1 MTTVRHPVATA
12 SDDAA
17 GRRSAEDGAPRSSSA
32 GRSPVRR
39 RRENWRIRGELAI
52 LLGPALVVFVSFVI
66 LPVALAAFYGF
77 YSWSGFGTPTEFV
90 GIRNYVTILTDPAFH
105 EALGHNAFIV
115 VGSLVLQ
122 GPLALG
128 LALLLNR
135 KMRFQS
141 LIRVLIFVPY
151 VISEVVV
158 GLGWGLMLQS
168 GGALNG
174 ALDKIGLGAL
184 RADWIS
190 DPALAIWTL
199 LIIITW
205 KYIGFA
211 VILFLAGLQGIPEE
225 LSEAAAIDGASYWQ
239 IQRHIVL
246 PLMGPT
252 IRIWAFPVDHR
263 VVAAVR
269 PRVDHLG
276 QYVASTAGTSTMA
289 TYMVAN
295 GRNAGS
301 FGYGSAVAVV
311 MFLISLAVALIYQR
325 FVLRRDTAGALT
337 EAPNDRHRHPR
348 RPARSEDAASTRRKQ
363 PLLVRRGRLHRARAH
378 RAHARAGDLHHPRR
392 LPLELRDHRRPGRLP
407 HALELENYTEVLASG
422 TFWARSPTPPS
433 RRSPRPCS
441 SSRSDSWP
449 PTRSRATASADAAR
463 STRCSP
469 QD

>member
-1 MTTVRHPVATA
+1 M
-12 SDDAA
+12 
-17 GRRSAEDGAPRSSSA
+17 
-32 GRSPVRR
+32 RR
-39 RRENWRIRGELAI
+39 RREAWRIRGELAI

-66 LPVALAAFYGF
+66 LPVALAAYYGF
-77 YSWSGFGTPTEFV
+77 YKWSGFGAPTDFV
-90 GIRNYVTILTDPAFH
+90 GIQNYVTILTDPAFH

-135 KMRFQS
+135 KMRAQS

-174 ALDKIGLGAL
+174 ALEKIGLGAL

-225 LSEAAAIDGASYWQ
+225 LSEAAAIDGATYWQ

-252 IRIWAFPVDHR
+252 IRIWAFLSIIGSLQLFDLVWIIW
-263 VVAAVR
+263 
-269 PRVDHLG
+269 G

-311 MFLISLAVALIYQR
+311 MFLISLAVALVYQR

-337 EAPNDRHRHPR
+337 GGL
-348 RPARSEDAASTRRKQ
+348 K
-363 PLLVRRGRLHRARAH
+363 
-378 RAHARAGDLHHPRR
+378 
-392 LPLELRDHRRPGRLP
+392 
-407 HALELENYTEVLASG
+407 
-422 TFWARSPTPPS
+422 
-433 RRSPRPCS
+433 
-441 SSRSDSWP
+441 
-449 PTRSRATASADAAR
+449 
-463 STRCSP
+463 
-469 QD
+469 

>member
-1 MTTVRHPVATA
+1 M
-12 SDDAA
+12 
-17 GRRSAEDGAPRSSSA
+17 RRGTWCRSRRGAPPPP

-39 RRENWRIRGELAI
+39 RRENWKIRGELAI

-66 LPVALAAFYGF
+66 LPVVLAAFYGF
-77 YSWSGFGTPTEFV
+77 YSWSGFGTPTDFV
-90 GIRNYVTILTDPAFH
+90 GFRNYITILTDPAFH

-115 VGSLVLQ
+115 VGSLILQ

-135 KMRFQS
+135 KMRLQS

-184 RADWIS
+184 RSDWIS

-252 IRIWAFPVDHR
+252 IRIWAFLSIIGSLQLFDLVWIIW
-263 VVAAVR
+263 
-269 PRVDHLG
+269 G

-301 FGYGSAVAVV
+301 YGYGSAVAVV
-311 MFLISLAVALIYQR
+311 MFLISLTVALVYQR
-325 FVLRRDTAGALT
+325 FVLRRDTAGAIT
-337 EAPNDRHRHPR
+337 
-348 RPARSEDAASTRRKQ
+348 
-363 PLLVRRGRLHRARAH
+363 G
-378 RAHARAGDLHHPRR
+378 
-392 LPLELRDHRRPGRLP
+392 
-407 HALELENYTEVLASG
+407 G
-422 TFWARSPTPPS
+422 TK
-433 RRSPRPCS
+433 
-441 SSRSDSWP
+441 
-449 PTRSRATASADAAR
+449 
-463 STRCSP
+463 
-469 QD
+469 

>member
-1 MTTVRHPVATA
+1 MTSQLASQATTAGVDRPVG
-12 SDDAA
+12 DDAA
-17 GRRSAEDGAPRSSSA
+17 RVASA
-32 GRSPVRR
+32 GRPPVRR

-66 LPVALAAFYGF
+66 LPVALAAYYGF
-77 YSWSGFGTPTEFV
+77 YSWSGFGTPVDFV

-135 KMRFQS
+135 KMRAQS

-158 GLGWGLMLQS
+158 GLGWGLLLQS

-174 ALDKIGLGAL
+174 ALEKIGLGSL

-252 IRIWAFPVDHR
+252 IRIWAFLSIIGSLQLFDLVWIIW
-263 VVAAVR
+263 
-269 PRVDHLG
+269 G

-311 MFLISLAVALIYQR
+311 MFLISLAVALVYQR

-337 EAPNDRHRHPR
+337 GG
-348 RPARSEDAASTRRKQ
+348 SK
-363 PLLVRRGRLHRARAH
+363 
-378 RAHARAGDLHHPRR
+378 
-392 LPLELRDHRRPGRLP
+392 
-407 HALELENYTEVLASG
+407 
-422 TFWARSPTPPS
+422 
-433 RRSPRPCS
+433 
-441 SSRSDSWP
+441 
-449 PTRSRATASADAAR
+449 
-463 STRCSP
+463 
-469 QD
+469 